1 MTRLTAATAALRAAG
16 GEASDDLA
24 DATRRRL
31 VRSLERRVKAHRQ
44 LASAVTILVTL
55 VIGGAV
61 SWALST
67 GRLRFLSSQRAVPV
81 TPTPTAAD
89 RPTDPHGNANRGAAL
104 IAVTPSAPPDR
115 RTGANAGAVPSH
127 APEPWSP
134 APPVIAPPVVAAP
147 RPSRPPVV
155 AVPPPVVAAPRPAH
169 ASPPSSPVTGAPA
182 GAASR
187 PAPRPS
193 PVVAA
198 PSSTPAPVV
207 VATDAAD
214 LREAPFEAL
223 YRKAHE
229 LHFHGT
235 DYAAALVAWDAY
247 LAAEPMGRF
256 AVEAQFNRALAL
268 IRLARYGEARTAL
281 EPFARGEI
289 APAGYRRDEAEQLI
303 LRIARL
309 NER

>member
-1 MTRLTAATAALRAAG
+1 VTRLTAAIAAVRAAG
-16 GEASDDLA
+16 DDAPSDLA
-24 DATRRRL
+24 DATRRRVL
-31 VRSLERRVKAHRQ
+31 RSLERRVKAHRQ
-44 LASAVTILVTL
+44 LASTVTILVTL
-55 VIGGAV
+55 LIGGAV

-67 GRLRFLSSQRAVPV
+67 GRLRFLSSQRT
-81 TPTPTAAD
+81 TPAIQSAPTAALD
-89 RPTDPHGNANRGAAL
+89 H
-104 IAVTPSAPPDR
+104 

-127 APEPWSP
+127 APEAWSP
-134 APPVIAPPVVAAP
+134 APPVVAPPVVAAP
-147 RPSRPPVV
+147 KPVRPAPPVG
-155 AVPPPVVAAPRPAH
+155 APPPVVAAPK
-169 ASPPSSPVTGAPA
+169 PV
-182 GAASR
+182 R
-187 PAPRPS
+187 PAPPS
-193 PVVAA
+193 APVVAA
-198 PSSTPAPVV
+198 SPPVVAGPTPPQPAPVV
-207 VATDAAD
+207 ATTDATGALD
-214 LREAPFEAL
+214 PRNAPFEAL

-268 IRLARYGEARTAL
+268 IHLARYGEARTAL

-303 LRIARL
+303 VRIARL